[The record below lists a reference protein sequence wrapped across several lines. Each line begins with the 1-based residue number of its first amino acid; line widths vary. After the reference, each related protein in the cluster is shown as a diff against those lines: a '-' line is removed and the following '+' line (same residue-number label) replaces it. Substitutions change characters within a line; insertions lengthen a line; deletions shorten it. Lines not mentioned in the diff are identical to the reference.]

1 MTNITIADQLDD
13 AIEMMMAEPGSAS
26 PKVDLKIGGL
36 LGIAAE
42 LRLLPDPAF
51 RATLKAELLAQSRST
66 PMMEHADSFGGVPEW
81 EPWGKSRKVDDVLPS
96 LFGAGYGNFPIH
108 RGNFAISMAIHVAL
122 IALVAA
128 SGLWITGADR
138 SQLTQQVVCILRL
151 QTRPDPFPASVSKS
165 GGGGQHEKL
174 PESEGNLPRFA
185 REQLTPPTIVVP
197 REQPKL
203 AEDMTLIGPP
213 ELSKPQTSQIGN
225 PLASILGPPS
235 NGSGSGGGIG
245 TGHGGGIGGGEGAYR
260 VGGGVTAPRPIF
272 DPDPEY
278 SDEARQAKYQGTV
291 MLWAVVGADG
301 KAHEIQVQRSLGM
314 GLDEK
319 AIEAVRG
326 WKFAPGM
333 KDGVPVPVQV
343 NIEVEFRLL

>member
-1 MTNITIADQLDD
+1 MANISLADQLDD
-13 AIEMMMAEPGSAS
+13 AIEMMIAEPSSAP
-26 PKVDLKIGGL
+26 PKVDLRIGEL

-51 RATLKAELLAQSRST
+51 RAALKAELLGQSTVATTPST
-66 PMMEHADSFGGVPEW
+66 RVERKPARQANDSI
-81 EPWGKSRKVDDVLPS
+81 LPS
-96 LFGAGYGNFPIH
+96 LFGVGYGNYPVH
-108 RGNFAISMAIHVAL
+108 RGNFAISMAVHIAL
-122 IALVAA
+122 IAMMAA
-128 SGLWITGADR
+128 SGLWLTR
-138 SQLTQQVVCILRL
+138 QSQPKVQVTSFVLTDQSSYPLPPSIG
-151 QTRPDPFPASVSKS
+151 KN
-165 GGGGQHEKL
+165 GGGGQHEKT
-174 PESEGNLPRFA
+174 PESKGSLARFA

-213 ELSKPQTSQIGN
+213 ELSKPQTSQVGN
-225 PLASILGPPS
+225 PLATILGPLS

-245 TGHGGGIGGGEGAYR
+245 TGRSGGGIGAGNGAYR
-260 VGGGVTAPRPIF
+260 VGGGVSAPLAIF

-291 MLWAVVGADG
+291 MLWVVVGADG
-301 KAHEIQVQRSLGM
+301 RAHEIRVQQSLGM

-326 WKFAPGM
+326 WRFAPGV
-333 KDGVPVPVQV
+333 KDGVPVAVEV
-343 NIEVEFRLL
+343 NIEVVFRLL

>member
-1 MTNITIADQLDD
+1 MANLSVADQLDD
-13 AIEMMMAEPGSAS
+13 AIEMMITEPGSAP
-26 PKVDLKIGGL
+26 PKVDLKIGEF

-51 RATLKAELLAQSRST
+51 RAALKAELLGEPLSATT
-66 PMMEHADSFGGVPEW
+66 PIAPAETEPEPRA
-81 EPWGKSRKVDDVLPS
+81 EEILPT
-96 LFGAGYGNFPIH
+96 LFGAGYGNYPVH
-108 RGNFAISMAIHVAL
+108 RGNFAISLAMHVAL

-128 SGLWITGADR
+128 SGFWLADKA
-138 SQLTQQVVCILRL
+138 QVNPQVICILRTDVMPNPL
-151 QTRPDPFPASVSKS
+151 PADARKNS
-165 GGGGQHEKL
+165 GGGQHEKV
-174 PESEGNLPRFA
+174 PESKGSLPRFA

-203 AEDMTLIGPP
+203 AEEMTLIGPP
-213 ELSKPQTSQIGN
+213 ELSKPQSQIGN

-245 TGHGGGIGGGEGAYR
+245 IGHGGGIGGGEGAYR
-260 VGGGVTAPRPIF
+260 VGGGVTAPRPIY

-291 MLWAVVGADG
+291 MLWVVVGADG
-301 KAHEIQVQRSLGM
+301 KAREIRVQQSLGM

-333 KDGVPVPVQV
+333 RDGVPVAVEV
-343 NIEVEFRLL
+343 NIEVVFRLL